1 MGWGVGTFPSTF
13 PQASGAGE
21 PIAHSSPSP
30 FHALMEQL
38 VGAVPFYWK
47 EYCLASGNRGGQ
59 QGAAAAL
66 ESRLW
71 WTSRPG
77 PVFSGGRLSTQA
89 WALLGVKPKWAGRPP
104 LAWLLVDPPACP
116 SGWSEGV

>member
-1 MGWGVGTFPSTF
+1 
-13 PQASGAGE
+13 
-21 PIAHSSPSP
+21 
-30 FHALMEQL
+30 MEQL

-59 QGAAAAL
+59 QGAVAAL
-66 ESRLW
+66 ENRLW

-77 PVFSGGRLSTQA
+77 TVFSGGRLSTQA
-89 WALLGVKPKWAGRPP
+89 WALLRIKPAWAGRLP
-104 LAWLLVDPPACP
+104 LAWLLVDLPACP